1 MSLGVELGALRMSV
15 CSCQGTPVSSFRDC
29 VWCLARFGHSD
40 LALSLHPISPMP
52 RLHKVRRAF
61 FLPEP
66 HLGKRKSLPSQAL

>member
-15 CSCQGTPVSSFRDC
+15 HSCQGTPASSFRDS
-29 VWCLARFGHSD
+29 VWCLAWFGLSD

-52 RLHKVRRAF
+52 RLHIVHRAF

-66 HLGKRKSLPSQAL
+66 HLGKSKSLPSQAL